1 MKLSGENLS
10 PSRIAETKIN
20 SDVLRIC
27 TIVIYSL
34 VLLAVSLNCH
44 AQQSN
49 RPRGT
54 SSRGEMISP
63 DAYDTGTYKGFI
75 TRDPGNK
82 QKYKG
87 FIYIPHIQ
95 YKVIRDAN
103 TRPSYQSSTS
113 ISIDTV
119 DDLRRYSPVTIKI
132 DGSSVSLDSRSL
144 FRYPLLVSPR
154 LSADTTEEEKRNFE
168 EYLRN
173 GGFVMIGYLSGGSS
187 RNIRDYFGSGAEAK
201 PIPSGHFIYECCFN
215 LSKETNKLTGLWI
228 QDKLAGVFFNFEN
241 RSRIQSRL
249 SEKNL
254 KMGNNIIVYSLLR
267 EGSPAKKGF

>member
-1 MKLSGENLS
+1 MKSTASHSKILS
-10 PSRIAETKIN
+10 
-20 SDVLRIC
+20 LRILLSKSA
-27 TIVIYSL
+27 TFLSFLL
-34 VLLAVSLNCH
+34 VFLILTTFCQAR
-44 AQQSN
+44 QTN

-54 SSRGEMISP
+54 SSLSEMISP

-75 TRDPGNK
+75 THDPGNK
-82 QKYKG
+82 QKYIG

-119 DDLRRYSPVTIKI
+119 DDLRRYSPVTIRI
-132 DGSSVSLDSRSL
+132 DGSPVSLDSRSL

-168 EYLRN
+168 EYLRT

-201 PIPSGHFIYECCFN
+201 QIPSGHLIYECCFD
-215 LSKETNKLTGLWI
+215 LSQKKNKLTGLWI
-228 QDKLAGVFFNFEN
+228 QNKLAGVFFNFEN
-241 RSRIQSRL
+241 RSRVQSGM

-254 KMGNNIIVYSLLR
+254 KRGINIIVYSLLR
-267 EGSPAKKGF
+267 EGSPAKKEF